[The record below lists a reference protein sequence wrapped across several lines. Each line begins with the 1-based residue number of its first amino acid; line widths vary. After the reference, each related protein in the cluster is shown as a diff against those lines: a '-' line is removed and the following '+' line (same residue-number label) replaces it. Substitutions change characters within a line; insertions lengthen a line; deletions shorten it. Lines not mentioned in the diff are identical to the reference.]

1 MNIKLEKPLVFFD
14 LETTGLNISKDRI
27 IEISLLKVMED
38 GTEISKTWL
47 VNPEIPIS
55 EEAFTIHGIS
65 NEDVKNS
72 PTFAE
77 IGAEILLFLQNCDI
91 AGYNSNKF
99 DLPLLMEE
107 FLRAEID
114 FDLRGIRFIDV
125 QNIFHKMEPRT
136 LAAAHKFYCK
146 SEMENAHQAEADT
159 RATYNVLKGQL
170 DAYVGSVYE
179 DKKTGIKTAFSNDII
194 MLSQFSSDNR
204 SVDFSGQILLN
215 DQDEEVFNFGKHK
228 GKLVRDIFKEE
239 PAYYDWMMKSDFP
252 LYTKKL
258 ITRILNEVKFENLQ
272 NKFKK

>member
-136 LAAAHKFYCK
+136 LSAAHKFYCK
-146 SEMENAHQAEADT
+146 TEMENAHQAEADT
-159 RATYNVLKGQL
+159 KATYNVLKGQL

-179 DKKTGIKTAFSNDII
+179 DKKTGIKTTFANDIK

-204 SVDFSGQILLN
+204 SVDFAGQILLN
-215 DQDEEVFNFGKHK
+215 DQDEEVFNFGKYK
-228 GKLVRDIFKEE
+228 GKRVRDIFRNE

-252 LYTKKL
+252 LYTKKV